1 MRRLSVLLALLALT
15 ALPVSA
21 SAQSLIGSSQE
32 CGTYSFEGELTK
44 GTTDAML
51 VKVDHK
57 VGCFTYHFWTL
68 IGTGYT
74 ESYGWKGQQEL
85 CQKAGR
91 EAAVGHFHYYRG
103 IDIEPSSVN
112 VSCSRY

>member
-1 MRRLSVLLALLALT
+1 VVLALLALT

-68 IGTGYT
+68 IGTST
-74 ESYGWKGQQEL
+74 SESYGWKGQEAL

-91 EAAVGHFHYYRG
+91 EAAVGHFRYYRG
-103 IDIEPSSVN
+103 LDIDPSSVS

>member
-1 MRRLSVLLALLALT
+1 VFAILVALFCAIPT
-15 ALPVSA
+15 TGIA

-32 CGTYSFEGELTK
+32 CGTYRFDGELTK

-51 VKVDHK
+51 VQVDHK
-57 VGCFTYHFWTL
+57 VGCFRYQFWTL

-74 ESYGWKGQQEL
+74 ESYGWKGQEEL

-91 EAAVGHFHYYRG
+91 EAAVGHFKYYRG
-103 IDIEPSSVN
+103 LDIDPNSVS